1 MPEFLSE
8 PQRWVIP
15 AVLIASAV
23 GVPVALMWERM
34 RPSVPAH
41 VEEMRAW
48 RELSASGQAA
58 ADAEALAEG
67 AAADG
72 FDAAVWG
79 RLEERARL
87 AELRAAEINA
97 QLHP

>member
-1 MPEFLSE
+1 MPDFLSE

-48 RELSASGQAA
+48 RQLSASEQDAV
-58 ADAEALAEG
+58 DAEALAEG
-67 AAADG
+67 VVADG
-72 FDAAVWG
+72 FDAAVRG
-79 RLEERARL
+79 RAEERGR
-87 AELRAAEINA
+87 RAPEINA
-97 QLHP
+97 QFHP

>member
-1 MPEFLSE
+1 MPDFSE

-15 AVLIASAV
+15 AVLIVSAV

-34 RPSVPAH
+34 RPSVPVY

-48 RELSASGQAA
+48 RGLSASEQAA
-58 ADAEALAEG
+58 VDAEALAV
-67 AAADG
+67 DG
-72 FDAAVWG
+72 FDAVRG
-79 RLEERARL
+79 RVEERARI

-97 QLHP
+97 QFHP